1 MEEKLQKADEEID
14 SAIDQLVKNLRK
26 EANSALAKK
35 IAALQAPTPKF
46 NTVEENNAFLYG
58 YTRARNDIMRML
70 EE

>member
-1 MEEKLQKADEEID
+1 MEEKLRKADEKTD
-14 SAIDQLVKNLRK
+14 SAVRHLVKSLRK

-35 IAALQAPTPKF
+35 IAVLQAPTPKF
-46 NTVEENNAFLYG
+46 STVEENNAFLYG

>member
-14 SAIDQLVKNLRK
+14 DAIGQLVKNLRK

-35 IAALQAPTPKF
+35 TAELKTPTPKF
-46 NTVEENNAFLYG
+46 RTVEENNAFIYG